1 VAPEPHPELAPVSDR
16 AIHQDLR
23 PIAFLLGTW
32 RGEGNG
38 DYPTTEPFRFREELV
53 FEDVGDSFLLFSQQ
67 SWSLPSGEP
76 LHFERGVLRTAG
88 PGRVELTLAHPL
100 GVVEVSEG
108 SIEGTS
114 IELASTSVARTS
126 TGSPVASLARRYCVQ
141 DDVLSYEVDM
151 ALDDVSSTLH
161 VWASLRRT

>member
-1 VAPEPHPELAPVSDR
+1 VSDR
-16 AIHQDLR
+16 ALHEDLR

-32 RGEGNG
+32 RGEGDG
-38 DYPTTEPFRFREELV
+38 DYPGTEPFRYREELR

-67 SWSLPSGEP
+67 SWSLPGGEP

-88 PGRVELTLAHPL
+88 LGRVELTLAHPL

-108 SIEGTS
+108 SVEGSS
-114 IELASTSVARTS
+114 IELASTAVARTA
-126 TGSPVASLARRYCVQ
+126 TGSPVASLARRYRVR
-141 DDVLSYEVDM
+141 DDTLSYEVDM
-151 ALDDVSSTLH
+151 ALDDVASTLH